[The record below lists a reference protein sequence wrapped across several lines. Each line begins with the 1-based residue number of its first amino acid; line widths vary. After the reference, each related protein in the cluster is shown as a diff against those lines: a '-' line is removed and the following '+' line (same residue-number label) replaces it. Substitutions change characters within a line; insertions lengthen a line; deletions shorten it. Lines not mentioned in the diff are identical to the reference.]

1 MKYLINYID
10 FNSTI
15 FRAQR
20 PGQQVGEMNWNDFY
34 NNLLLKVGQLIS
46 GYITGICVM
55 QNGRSGGGLR
65 LLLWGKNFGKRQ
77 KVKII

>member
-1 MKYLINYID
+1 
-10 FNSTI
+10 
-15 FRAQR
+15 
-20 PGQQVGEMNWNDFY
+20 MNWNDFY